1 MNRLDDLR
9 VCSRAL
15 SNVDDLQTI
24 DTDVDWDLKAPSP
37 NCARPPLSYKSR
49 VDQRRATR
57 RECGFVRSPLSGFY
71 RAQIQRTSSRR
82 RRALLRAPGG
92 LR

>member
-24 DTDVDWDLKAPSP
+24 ATEVDGDLKVPSST
-37 NCARPPLSYKSR
+37 CARPPLSYKSR

-57 RECGFVRSPLSGFY
+57 RECGFARPPLSGFH
-71 RAQIQRTSSRR
+71 RAHIQGFRGRR
-82 RRALLRAPGG
+82 WCAPLRAPGG
-92 LR
+92 HR